1 MAKQDELS
9 STERLLEI
17 IRDESPAGGK
27 ESMFGPSPSA
37 GSRFKSFLSDSV
49 SLSRKSVSVGVDL
62 GREDLK
68 LVMVNRPSE
77 SKTEL
82 LDYARIE
89 LDPRIPRDHPDF
101 PRFIRSA
108 LLQFCGARHNVK
120 IWAAIPSARVE
131 TRHIKI
137 PKVPQKQIANSV
149 FWSYQRA
156 QAFKDKE
163 TIFDFEV
170 LGETEEGGVR
180 KFSVMAFIAP
190 REEVEDLKGLFARA
204 GFALKGISIVP
215 FAVQTLLRTGRIRS
229 YGAAVSCLYIGREWS
244 RIDIFAEDSLVL
256 SRGIKA
262 GMRTMT
268 DALQKEIEE
277 NWLELSLAKSPT
289 SDPNRIRAIKQ
300 RLKQELEVSLGLFFG
315 PIHGAAPAA
324 AEEEDKQIAVRE
336 ERVFQMIRPALE
348 RMVRQV
354 ERTIRH
360 FALNFDN
367 ARVEKIYVSS
377 GVRPHPRILDY
388 IGDELGLPI
397 EVINPFA
404 GGTDLAALKPLPE
417 SVTEQSAFAPAMGM
431 AMASNATTPNF
442 LFTHK
447 DKKAV
452 DSSRRIN
459 RGIGA
464 VFALL
469 ALLAAGIAFWQ
480 EQQIREK
487 EIQKHALQTQLGAFQ
502 VRVDRNLILKLVE
515 QIRAK
520 NQGLQGVG
528 SNFIGVGVLGEV
540 ANITP
545 ANVRLF
551 TLNAKINAAQKPAA
565 PGAKAEPAKRL
576 LLLEGIISGERMNL
590 ESDLASYLMMLKAS
604 PLFKQ
609 PTITRKAF
617 ETYDNRPV
625 IRFTAQMELV

>member
-17 IRDESPAGGK
+17 IRDESPAVGK
-27 ESMFGPSPSA
+27 ESMFGPPPSA
-37 GSRFKSFLSDSV
+37 GSRIKNFLSDSV

-62 GREDLK
+62 GHEELK
-68 LVMVNRPSE
+68 LVMLSRSSE
-77 SKTEL
+77 NKVEL
-82 LDYARIE
+82 INYARIE
-89 LDPRIPRDHPDF
+89 LDPQITRDHPDF
-101 PRFIRSA
+101 SRFIRSA
-108 LLQFCGARHNVK
+108 LLDFCGPHRNVQL
-120 IWAAIPSARVE
+120 WATISSARVE
-131 TRHIKI
+131 TRHLKI

-156 QAFKDKE
+156 SAFKDQE

-170 LGETEEGGVR
+170 LGETDEGGVR
-180 KFSVMAFIAP
+180 KLSVMAFIAP
-190 REEVEDLKGLFARA
+190 RQEVEELKSLFARA
-204 GFALKGISIVP
+204 GFTLKGISIVP
-215 FAVQTLLRTGRIRS
+215 FAVQTLLRTGRVRS

-244 RIDIFAEDSLVL
+244 RIDIFREDSLAL

-300 RLKQELEVSLGLFFG
+300 RLKQELDVSLELFFG
-315 PIHGAAPAA
+315 PIHGAAPAP
-324 AEEEDKQIAVRE
+324 AEDDKQLAVRE

-360 FALNFDN
+360 FALNFEN

-404 GGTDLAALKPLPE
+404 GGSELVALKPLPE
-417 SVTEQSAFAPAMGM
+417 SVPEQSAFAPAMGM

-452 DSSRRIN
+452 DNSRRIN
-459 RGIGA
+459 RGIAAMFALVALLVGA
-464 VFALL
+464 V
-469 ALLAAGIAFWQ
+469 AFWQ
-480 EQQIREK
+480 EGQIREK
-487 EIQKHALQTQLGAFQ
+487 EAQKHALQTQLGAFQ

-520 NQGLQGVG
+520 NKGLQGIG
-528 SNFIGVGVLGEV
+528 SNYIGVGMIGEV

-545 ANVRLF
+545 ANVRLL
-551 TLNAKINAAQKPAA
+551 TLNAKIKPMQKPAA
-565 PGAKAEPAKRL
+565 PGAKAEPAKKL
-576 LLLEGIISGERMNL
+576 LVLDGIISGERMNL
-590 ESDLASYLMMLKAS
+590 ESELASYLMMLKAS

-617 ETYDNRPV
+617 ETFDNQPV

>member
-1 MAKQDELS
+1 LAKHDELS
-9 STERLLEI
+9 STERLLKI
-17 IRDESPAGGK
+17 IRDEGPA
-27 ESMFGPSPSA
+27 EANEPAFGPLPSA
-37 GSRFKSFLSDSV
+37 GSRIRNFVSDSV
-49 SLSRKSVSVGVDL
+49 PISRKSIAVGVDL
-62 GREDLK
+62 GHEDLK
-68 LVMVNRPSE
+68 LVMLNRSSE

-82 LDYARIE
+82 IDYARIE
-89 LDPRIPRDHPDF
+89 LDPQIPKEHPDF
-101 PRFIRSA
+101 PRFIRST
-108 LLQFCGARHNVK
+108 LLDFCGPQRNVQL
-120 IWAAIPSARVE
+120 WATISSARVE

-149 FWSYQRA
+149 FWSYQR
-156 QAFKDKE
+156 QSPFKDSD

-170 LGETEEGGVR
+170 LGEAEEGGVR
-180 KFSVMAFIAP
+180 KLSVMAFIAP
-190 REEVEDLKGLFARA
+190 RQEVEDLKSLFARA
-204 GFALKGISIVP
+204 GFALKGVSIVP
-215 FAVQTLLRTGRIRS
+215 FAVQTLLRSQRVRS

-244 RIDIFAEDSLVL
+244 RIDIFADDSLVL

-300 RLKQELEVSLGLFFG
+300 RLKQELDISLGLFFG

-324 AEEEDKQIAVRE
+324 TEPDKQLAARE
-336 ERVFQMIRPALE
+336 ERIFQMIRPALE

-404 GGTDLAALKPLPE
+404 GGPELAALKPLPD
-417 SVTEQSAFAPAMGM
+417 SVAEQSAFAPAMGM
-431 AMASNATTPNF
+431 AMATNAITPNF
-442 LFTHK
+442 LFTYK

-452 DSSRRIN
+452 ATSQRVN
-459 RGIGA
+459 RSIGA

-469 ALLAAGIAFWQ
+469 TLLVAGVAFWQ

-487 EIQKHALQTQLGAFQ
+487 ELQKHALQTQLGAFQ
-502 VRVDRNLILKLVE
+502 VRVDRNLILKLVD

-545 ANVRLF
+545 ANVRLL
-551 TLNAKINAAQKPAA
+551 TLNAKLNAAPKPAA
-565 PGAKAEPAKRL
+565 AGAKIEPAKKL
-576 LLLEGIISGERMNL
+576 LVMDGIISGERMNL
-590 ESDLASYLMMLKAS
+590 ESELAAYLMMLKTS

-609 PTITRKAF
+609 PAITRKAF
-617 ETYDNRPV
+617 ETFDNKPV

>member
-9 STERLLEI
+9 STERLLKI
-17 IRDESPAGGK
+17 IRDEGPAEGK
-27 ESMFGPSPSA
+27 QPAFGPPPSA
-37 GSRFKSFLSDSV
+37 GSRIRNFISDSA
-49 SLSRKSVSVGVDL
+49 SISRKCIAVGVDL
-62 GREDLK
+62 GHEDVK
-68 LVMVNRPSE
+68 LVMLSRSSE
-77 SKTEL
+77 NKTEL
-82 LDYARIE
+82 LDYARVE
-89 LDPRIPRDHPDF
+89 LDPQIPKDHPDF
-101 PRFIRSA
+101 YRFIRSA
-108 LLQFCGARHNVK
+108 LVDFCGPHRSVQL
-120 IWAAIPSARVE
+120 WATISSARVE
-131 TRHIKI
+131 TRHFKI
-137 PKVPQKQIANSV
+137 PKVPRKQIANSV

-156 QAFKDKE
+156 SAFKDSE

-170 LGETEEGGVR
+170 LGEAEEGGVS
-180 KFSVMAFIAP
+180 KLSVMAFIAP
-190 REEVEDLKGLFARA
+190 RQEVEELKNLFARA
-204 GFALKGISIVP
+204 GFALQGVSIVP
-215 FAVQTLLRTGRIRS
+215 FAVQTLLRTGRVRS

-300 RLKQELEVSLGLFFG
+300 RLKQELELSLGLFFG
-315 PIHGAAPAA
+315 PLHGEPPAA
-324 AEEEDKQIAVRE
+324 DEQDKQLAVRE
-336 ERVFQMIRPALE
+336 ERIFQMIRPALE

-404 GGTDLAALKPLPE
+404 GGPDLVALKPLPE
-417 SVTEQSAFAPAMGM
+417 SVPEQSAFAPAMGM
-431 AMASNATTPNF
+431 AMASNAVSPNF
-442 LFTHK
+442 LFTYK
-447 DKKAV
+447 DKRAV
-452 DSSRRIN
+452 ENSRRIN
-459 RGIGA
+459 RSIGA

-469 ALLAAGIAFWQ
+469 TLLMAGIAFWQ

-487 EIQKHALQTQLGAFQ
+487 EMQKHALQSQLGAFQ
-502 VRVDRNLILKLVE
+502 VRVDRNLILKLVD

-528 SNFIGVGVLGEV
+528 SNYIGVGVLGEV

-545 ANVRLF
+545 ANVRLL

-565 PGAKAEPAKRL
+565 PGAKAEAPKKL
-576 LLLEGIISGERMNL
+576 LVLDGIISGERMNL
-590 ESDLASYLMMLKAS
+590 ESELASYLMMLKTS

-617 ETYDNRPV
+617 ETYDNKPV